1 MSKQFSI
8 AVIPGDGIG
17 VETTAAALRVV
28 DAALDGTDV
37 SVALTELPWGS
48 EHYRQTG
55 MMIPPGGVDSL
66 RDFDAI
72 FFGASGS
79 PDIPDHI
86 SLWGLRLAICQGL
99 DQYISLRPTRR
110 QAGVLSPLRS
120 NEPFDFVIVRENTE
134 GEYAGAG
141 GRVHQGF
148 EGEVAVQTAVFTRT
162 SIERVVDYA
171 FELARGRRRHLTS
184 ITKSNAQ
191 EHVMGLWDA
200 VVAERAVEYPD
211 VTVRTLLVDAAA
223 ARLVLAPGEFDV
235 VVASNL
241 FGDILSDLGGA
252 LTGSLGMAASANL
265 DPTRQNPSM
274 FEPVHGSAPD
284 IVGRGIANPVG
295 SIGSAA
301 LMFDHLGLP
310 EVAVAI
316 CDATEAVLAEGVRTP
331 DIGGDSSTDD
341 VTCAIAAKLGP
352 RHAVLSNPNI
362 GG

>member
-1 MSKQFSI
+1 MQGANELSI

-28 DAALDGTDV
+28 AAAADRAPL
-37 SVALTELPWGS
+37 SLRLTELPWGS

-55 MMIPPGGVDSL
+55 AMIPPGGVESL
-66 RDFDAI
+66 RAFDAI

-99 DQYISLRPTRR
+99 DQFISLRPA
-110 QAGVLSPLRS
+110 QFLAGGMSPLRS
-120 NEPFDFVIVRENTE
+120 EHPFDFVVVRENTE

-141 GRVHQGF
+141 GRVHKGL
-148 EGEVAVQTAVFTRT
+148 ESEVAVQTAVFTRAG
-162 SIERVVDYA
+162 IERVVDYA
-171 FELARGRRRHLTS
+171 FELARTRRGQLTS
-184 ITKSNAQ
+184 VTKSNAQ
-191 EHVMGLWDA
+191 EHGMGLWDD
-200 VVAERAVEYPD
+200 VVADRAAANPD
-211 VTVRTLLVDAAA
+211 ITVRTLLVGAAA

-235 VVASNL
+235 IVASNL

-252 LTGSLGMAASANL
+252 LTGSLGMAASGNI
-265 DPTRQNPSM
+265 DPTRRSPSM

-301 LMFDHLGLP
+301 LMFDHLHLP
-310 EVAVAI
+310 HIARMI
-316 CDATEAVLAEGVRTP
+316 RQATEAALSDGIRTP
-331 DIGGDSSTDD
+331 DIGGTSTTDD
-341 VTCAIAAKLGP
+341 VVDAIVARLPEQADDEEV
-352 RHAVLSNPNI
+352 R
-362 GG
+362 

>member
-1 MSKQFSI
+1 MSDQFSI

-17 VETTAAALRVV
+17 TETTAAALRVV
-28 DAALDGTDV
+28 DAALEGMNI
-37 SVALTELPWGS
+37 SLERTELPWGS
-48 EHYRQTG
+48 AHFRRTG
-55 MMIPPGGVDSL
+55 SMIPPGGVESL
-66 RDFDAI
+66 KEFDAI
-72 FFGASGS
+72 LFGASGA

-110 QAGVLSPLRS
+110 HVGVESPLS
-120 NEPFDFVIVRENTE
+120 SDDPFDFVIVRENTE

-141 GRVHQGF
+141 GRVHSGL
-148 EGEVAVQTAVFTRT
+148 EAEVAVQTAVFTRAG
-162 SIERVVDYA
+162 IERVVDYA
-171 FELARGRRRHLTS
+171 FELARARRKHLTS

-191 EHVMGLWDA
+191 EHGMGLWDA
-200 VVAERAVEYPD
+200 VVAERAARHPE

-223 ARLVLAPGEFDV
+223 ARLVLAPAEFDV
-235 VVASNL
+235 IVASNL

-265 DPTRQNPSM
+265 DPTRRNPSM

-301 LMFDHLGLP
+301 MMLDHLDLT
-310 EVAVAI
+310 EVAAAVRGAT
-316 CDATEAVLAEGVRTP
+316 DAALAEGFRTP
-331 DIGGDSSTDD
+331 DIGGDCTTDE
-341 VTCAIAAKLGP
+341 VTSAITAKLGSGA
-352 RHAVLSNPNI
+352 RAATQST